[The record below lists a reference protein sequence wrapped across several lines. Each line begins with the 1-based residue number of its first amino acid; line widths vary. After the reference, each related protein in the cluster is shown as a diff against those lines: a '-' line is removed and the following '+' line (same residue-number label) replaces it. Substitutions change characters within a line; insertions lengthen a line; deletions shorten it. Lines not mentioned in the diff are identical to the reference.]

1 MGCGLTIS
9 GGWRVRLL
17 REAELVGGRY
27 LDSVVYSLLASEAG
41 RIVPG
46 ASQLQG

>member
-1 MGCGLTIS
+1 MGCELTI
-9 GGWRVRLL
+9 
-17 REAELVGGRY
+17 VGGRR
-27 LDSVVYSLLASEAG
+27 LDSVVYSLLAREAG